1 MKSALRIAL
10 LSLAI
15 GLPAQANE
23 VERGALM
30 ICDTQKQVERLG
42 ELSDKTPQAALSAVN
57 TEANDPTACA
67 AVDAL
72 YVQGKVLGTVRSKSH
87 TFQVV
92 PVIVV
97 GINTPGDSVRSIRPC
112 SSRSSECASIRS
124 RPRWRDQ
131 IRPQPLQRPKA
142 AKGQAWTMR

>member
-97 GINTPGDSVRSIRPC
+97 GINTPGGLRPVDSAVFFTLIRVREYSI
-112 SSRSSECASIRS
+112 
-124 RPRWRDQ
+124 
-131 IRPQPLQRPKA
+131 
-142 AKGQAWTMR
+142 